1 MSEGV
6 WRSGKRVVMR
16 VDAELPDRCVK
27 TNLPAEG
34 HTAEI
39 RLRWQPP
46 ASYLTL
52 LINLILFYFASSR
65 TGTVVTIRVG
75 LSPRAFT
82 SIRRANILKWVGL
95 IGGPVLWVVAL
106 AAHFSPLFW
115 AGLALM
121 LVAVPIGL
129 TRSRLVWATHVE
141 GDYVWI
147 EGVHPDYVAEL
158 PEWQG

>member
-1 MSEGV
+1 
-6 WRSGKRVVMR
+6 MR

-52 LINLILFYFASSR
+52 LINLILFYFASSG

-158 PEWQG
+158 PKWQG